1 MIHELFTLAGRT
13 ALVTGGNGGLGYA
26 MARALS
32 GAGANVVVTGRDV
45 AKNRAARA
53 RFPCCRLD
61 VRKERE
67 VERVMGYVV
76 RTFGQLDILVNNAGV
91 FRGGA
96 SVDLTGEGWR
106 EVLDTN
112 LTGAFLCAKHAA
124 RAMIDSRGA
133 TAGKIINVG
142 SMYSQFGHAVSAS
155 YTASKTG
162 ILGLT
167 RALAVELGPQRI
179 CVNAI
184 LPGWFP
190 TDMSPGIQRSRLG
203 RALEE
208 RTPAGRLGS
217 VDDLS
222 GVVVFLASSASDF
235 VNGVAIPVDGG
246 YSVSDR
252 TRSDISRRSNHP
264 RARRSLS

>member
-1 MIHELFTLAGRT
+1 
-13 ALVTGGNGGLGYA
+13 

-32 GAGANVVVTGRDV
+32 GAGANVVITGRDA
-45 AKNRAARA
+45 AKNRVARA
-53 RFPCCRLD
+53 KFPVYRLD
-61 VRKERE
+61 VRKERD
-67 VERVMGYVV
+67 VERVIGHVV
-76 RTFGQLDILVNNAGV
+76 GNFGRLDILVNNAGV

-96 SVDLTGEGWR
+96 SVDLTGAGWQ

-124 RAMIDSRGA
+124 RAMIGSRGA

-142 SMYSQFGHAVSAS
+142 SMYSQFGHAESAS

-167 RALAVELGPQRI
+167 RALAVELGPRRI

-190 TDMSPGIQRSRLG
+190 TDMCAGIQRNRFG
-203 RALEE
+203 RALKE

-217 VDDLS
+217 VDDLA

-246 YSVSDR
+246 YSVADR
-252 TRSDISRRSNHP
+252 TRSDVSRRSSHP
-264 RARRSLS
+264 RARRPLS